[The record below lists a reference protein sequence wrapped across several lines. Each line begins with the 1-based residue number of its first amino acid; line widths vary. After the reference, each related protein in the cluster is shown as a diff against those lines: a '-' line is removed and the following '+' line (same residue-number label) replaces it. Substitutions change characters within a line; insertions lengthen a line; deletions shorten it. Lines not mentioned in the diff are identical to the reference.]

1 MYDYFIYL
9 KITDENAQTLSD
21 AINFLEIYEEEI
33 KLMRRNMEIKYNR
46 WIMDSLAGA
55 NKKNSSV

>member
-55 NKKNSSV
+55 KKKISSV

>member
-9 KITDENAQTLSD
+9 QLTDKNVQKLSD

-46 WIMDSLAGA
+46 WIMDSFNIVEKRTNAD
-55 NKKNSSV
+55 

>member
-46 WIMDSLAGA
+46 WIMDSFTSVD
-55 NKKNSSV
+55 KKNSTV

>member
-46 WIMDSLAGA
+46 WIMDSFTSARA
-55 NKKNSSV
+55 RTV